1 MEKEAA
7 AAKKKKRVY
16 RKNTVKGTRP
26 GGRYPEEVKTAA
38 LADMLVCRNLSEVAR
53 RYGVPESTLRT
64 WRKKLSAGGE
74 KDVFDKARLA
84 ALQEINFRAARGA
97 ALSVDY
103 LEKRLIHAAETEKLR
118 EEMLEEQDLTKKEKM
133 VKQLH
138 LRRGMDDGDAA
149 NAAGKL
155 MGILA
160 KSQEMLQ
167 GESAEDENGDDLSV
181 SIEVVRE

>member
-1 MEKEAA
+1 MENGAA

-74 KDVFDKARLA
+74 KDVFDRARLA

-103 LEKRLIHAAETEKLR
+103 LEKRLLHAAETEKLR
-118 EEMLEEQDLTKKEKM
+118 EEMLEEKDRGRKREMIDRLR
-133 VKQLH
+133 
-138 LRRGMDDGDAA
+138 LRRSMEDSDAA

-167 GESAEDENGDDLSV
+167 GESTEDENGDDLSV